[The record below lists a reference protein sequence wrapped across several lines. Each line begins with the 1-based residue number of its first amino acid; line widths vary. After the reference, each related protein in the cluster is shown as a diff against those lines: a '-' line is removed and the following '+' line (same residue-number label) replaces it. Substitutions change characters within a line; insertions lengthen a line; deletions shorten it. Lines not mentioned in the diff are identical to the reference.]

1 MVLALRPA
9 QVDDDGP
16 EHHEHANEKQHDRK
30 DLRTAL
36 SRVDMAWN
44 RIFPKLITIHVGKNN
59 DELDFGNILSSGP

>member
-1 MVLALRPA
+1 VVLALRPA

-36 SRVDMAWN
+36 SRVDMA
-44 RIFPKLITIHVGKNN
+44 
-59 DELDFGNILSSGP
+59 